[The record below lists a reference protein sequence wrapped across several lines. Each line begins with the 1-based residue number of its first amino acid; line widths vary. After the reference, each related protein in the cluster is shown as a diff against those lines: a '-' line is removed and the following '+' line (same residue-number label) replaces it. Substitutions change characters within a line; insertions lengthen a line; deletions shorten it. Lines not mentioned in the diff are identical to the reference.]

1 MSGMSWSIEQLEVL
15 LACGSNCFSSVG
27 MLLFNKLAVQAF
39 PLECCL
45 VWLQLFFAAAFM
57 LIFAF
62 PYLHVGS
69 LKDFLRWCIVVPFYC
84 GMLLTSILA
93 LKNAPMSLLIVLR
106 NASPLAS
113 LAIERFYP
121 EPLRISPWMLGSIF
135 MMLAGAVMYVSELPT
150 KHYQGIGWI
159 LLNSFIAVM
168 DRCLQRLL
176 LSKDQQPVDIS
187 KAGITLI
194 NNLMGLVPIGIAAW
208 AKGEL
213 RELPGTYAALTA
225 LDKAY
230 IGLSCVIGLSICYT
244 GIWAQ
249 SLISATSF
257 LVMVNAN
264 KFVIICIEAFGMH
277 TKVLTMNQFL
287 GACVSI
293 LGGIS
298 YGRARSY
305 IEQEAEE
312 RKQLVP
318 AKV

>member
-1 MSGMSWSIEQLEVL
+1 MTSMTMEIEIL
-15 LACGSNCFSSVG
+15 LACTANCFSSVG

-39 PLECCL
+39 PLECSL
-45 VWLQLFFAAAFM
+45 VWVQLFFAAAFM
-57 LIFAF
+57 AIFAF
-62 PYLHVGS
+62 PWIHIGS
-69 LKDFLRWCIVVPFYC
+69 LRDFLRWCIVVPFYC

-93 LKNAPMSLLIVLR
+93 LKHAPMSLLIVMR
-106 NASPLAS
+106 NASPLAA
-113 LAIERFYP
+113 LLIERFYP
-121 EPLRISPWMLGSIF
+121 EPLHISQFMLASIA
-135 MMLAGAVMYVSELPT
+135 MMLVGALLYVSDLPRE
-150 KHYQGIGWI
+150 HYQGIGWI

-194 NNLMGLVPIGIAAW
+194 NNMMGLVPVGIAAY
-208 AKGEL
+208 ATGEIDL
-213 RELPGTYAALTA
+213 LPGKYAAMTTM
-225 LDKAY
+225 DKVY
-230 IGLSCVIGLSICYT
+230 VSLSCIIGLSICYT

-264 KFVIICIEAFGMH
+264 KFAIICIEAFGMH
-277 TKVLTMNQFL
+277 TKVLTMDQFL
-287 GACVSI
+287 GACLSI
-293 LGGIS
+293 LGGIL
-298 YGRARSY
+298 YGKARSA
-305 IEQEAEE
+305 IEQEVAE

>member
-1 MSGMSWSIEQLEVL
+1 MAWSMEQLEIL
-15 LACGSNCFSSVG
+15 LACTSNCFSSVG
-27 MLLFNKLAVQAF
+27 MLLFNKLAVEAF

-45 VWLQLFFAAAFM
+45 VWVQLFFAASFM

-62 PYLHVGS
+62 PYLHIGS
-69 LKDFLRWCIVVPFYC
+69 LKDFLRWCVVVPFYC

-135 MMLAGAVMYVSELPT
+135 MMLMGAFLYVSDLPS

-194 NNLMGLVPIGIAAW
+194 NNSMGLVPVGIAAW

-213 RELPGTYAALTA
+213 AELPLKYAALSIT
-225 LDKAY
+225 DKVY

-277 TKVLTMNQFL
+277 TKVLTLTQFL

-298 YGRARSY
+298 YGKARSY

-318 AKV
+318 PKV